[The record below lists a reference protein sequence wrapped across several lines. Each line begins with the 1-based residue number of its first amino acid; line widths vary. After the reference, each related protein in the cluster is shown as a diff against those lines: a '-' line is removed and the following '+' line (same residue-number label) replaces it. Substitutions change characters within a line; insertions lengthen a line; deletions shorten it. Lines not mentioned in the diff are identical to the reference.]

1 MLGLELASQN
11 PDTPSI
17 DLHEFQ
23 NSHEALE
30 FLETELYGLYK
41 NSEQYVR
48 VIHGIGEG
56 VLKERVH
63 SVLKENPLV
72 KAFELEQY
80 AGSTIL
86 SFYPHSSP

>member
-41 NSEQYVR
+41 NSE
-48 VIHGIGEG
+48 
-56 VLKERVH
+56 
-63 SVLKENPLV
+63 
-72 KAFELEQY
+72 
-80 AGSTIL
+80 
-86 SFYPHSSP
+86 